1 MAPRGRDPLLLSP
14 WPCAQL
20 LAPSKGLPNGRIS
33 HICQCRGTRC
43 RARRVTW
50 GPSSED
56 TAVRGMRA
64 PERRRALAR
73 PDKLAATASPAETF
87 FGRGRLPPRAP
98 GILRFCST
106 LGVSVFHHLT
116 AATAGQGLQHELGV
130 QHAAVC
136 GVGSGRRGWRQPW
149 VPGGR
154 KGGVKAVDSAQ
165 LPPRPAECAPAATPL
180 HGGDNDG
187 CSSSCSENQAN
198 RCLCPSG
205 EVPGCRM
212 PVESHPCHVGS
223 EDALG
228 SGFPTCRLT
237 WGQDTLPPAH
247 DRQSLLQRQKHWPR
261 GPREM

>member
-1 MAPRGRDPLLLSP
+1 M
-14 WPCAQL
+14 
-20 LAPSKGLPNGRIS
+20 
-33 HICQCRGTRC
+33 
-43 RARRVTW
+43 
-50 GPSSED
+50 
-56 TAVRGMRA
+56 RGMRA
-64 PERRRALAR
+64 PEGRRALAR
-73 PDKLAATASPAETF
+73 PDKLAARASPAETF

-106 LGVSVFHHLT
+106 LEVSVFHHLT

-149 VPGGR
+149 VRGGR

-212 PVESHPCHVGS
+212 PVESPPSCGIRGRTRVWLSHLQA
-223 EDALG
+223 DLG
-228 SGFPTCRLT
+228 PGHLAACSRSSVSAAKTE
-237 WGQDTLPPAH
+237 TLA
-247 DRQSLLQRQKHWPR
+247 PR
-261 GPREM
+261 AT